1 MLNLFTILFKIL
13 EQQNELWLLSKS
25 IIFDTIKSKNI
36 LKFMKFYEKNK
47 IFNNTLTDTLAR
59 TLSIARLFIIW
70 QVKE

>member
-47 IFNNTLTDTLAR
+47 IFNKTLTDTLAR
-59 TLSIARLFIIW
+59 TLSITRLFIIW
-70 QVKE
+70 QVRE